1 MLATRL
7 IAIVLAVFS
16 SVHGD
21 SNVDNAFGRCAY
33 ANSDDKEYRVHLSPK
48 VLQLLESE
56 MKRLYE
62 FGYRW
67 DHEYTQCVVRQILYT
82 FHEGMDYDPGLCARL
97 LRLTLPHVV
106 SVILF
111 LLFFSPSFLF
121 LASLLTVFA
130 EFDFV
135 SIIIKPPEIALSL
148 KTDSL
153 ASIAFDG
160 DTNFGKEYF
169 SPSDIISRSKQDE
182 MQLTDEDEYQSDG
195 GDFNDRDMDDENG
208 NLNDWNEDNEDEG
221 RDDERLSRFTEKRY
235 DTKKPG
241 PQFMTTK
248 NEVAKGQILTTNPLQ
263 PKRNYFPQVKRTE
276 GQVNA
281 SSNIET
287 VDATHAFVILN
298 KGVENTQ
305 VTFKVNKN
313 PLGLNASTV
322 AVKIEELPAH
332 DLGRRVEAAGIGD
345 KIKLPIE
352 TQRDYR
358 TITVAFAAAILAAIT
373 VALGIYA
380 YKRRSLLIKADDDCE
395 KVANDYQDLC
405 RQRMQN
411 KQNEKKENLMKKDS
425 DESMRIDI
433 ATGHMVLE
441 FMEEYLQKTD
451 RLDKEWETLCLYE
464 PEGETNV
471 ANLPQNRDKNRFPE
485 IVPFD
490 NSRVILDDLQNQ
502 WGSDYINANIIYDS
516 DPRNGVYIATQGPM
530 KQTAADFWQMVWE
543 QNVYIIVIL
552 TRLMENGVEMC
563 YKYWPDEGSSIYH
576 NHEVHLVSEHIWS
589 DDYLVRSF
597 YLKNIKTNVNKS
609 YRGRSSPILIHCSDG
624 VGRTGTY
631 CLLDMVLNR
640 IMTKGAKQIDF
651 EATLEHIRDQRGGA
665 VTSRQQFEFALKC
678 VADEVYSIL
687 ENDK

>member
-248 NEVAKGQILTTNPLQ
+248 
-263 PKRNYFPQVKRTE
+263 
-276 GQVNA
+276 
-281 SSNIET
+281 
-287 VDATHAFVILN
+287 
-298 KGVENTQ
+298 
-305 VTFKVNKN
+305 
-313 PLGLNASTV
+313 
-322 AVKIEELPAH
+322 ELPAH